1 MALTWLP
8 GHRRR
13 CRSCCF
19 AFPLQPRSS
28 IHTCL
33 CAVLY
38 PPTPLFLLRHTSTPP
53 QEEPPSDASRLKQ
66 VLKDTFTSFNAAI
79 ERIYTNQSGW
89 TIPDAS
95 LRDAVKRVIK
105 DDLLG
110 PYSAFLRR

>member
-1 MALTWLP
+1 
-8 GHRRR
+8 
-13 CRSCCF
+13 
-19 AFPLQPRSS
+19 
-28 IHTCL
+28 
-33 CAVLY
+33 
-38 PPTPLFLLRHTSTPP
+38 
-53 QEEPPSDASRLKQ
+53 